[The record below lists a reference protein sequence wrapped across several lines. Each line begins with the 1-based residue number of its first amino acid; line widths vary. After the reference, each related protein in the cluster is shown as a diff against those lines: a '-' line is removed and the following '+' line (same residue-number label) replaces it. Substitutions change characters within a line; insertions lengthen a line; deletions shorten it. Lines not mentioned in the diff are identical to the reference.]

1 MKSLKINKNIESILN
16 VTKNVIKQS
25 DEFNDYYKN
34 KDNNLYQNQLPL
46 LMQRSRI
53 REALYFKNRN
63 DIQDLVL
70 KRLETEDQD
79 LNDDNNII
87 KEEEE
92 KNSKNALTQI
102 RKLKVRSKKL
112 PPLCPFYNKK
122 GELLPEVVST
132 SKALLSNYDT
142 DSKFNLTHNNY
153 NNNFPL
159 YNFHFLMPMNKSKI
173 KNINLYEKI
182 DIHYEEF
189 QNEILFEKKYENL
202 KYNYDE
208 IYNRKKYYKEVINN
222 LIDEIIK
229 LTNETQ
235 QIEEGNK
242 IIENKEIKKEKIFEW
257 GKNKTNISLSL
268 NSINIKIKSINDDK
282 IYFEYNLPL
291 NLVPLFYFKDLEKF
305 KLFII
310 SIIHWDGINQK
321 FVLEKNIYSIIN
333 NLLTNIQDLKMKF
346 NIFENLEENDDKI
359 EKSPKLKK
367 TLTSGNNK
375 KNNIMSNLA
384 KSMLNI
390 GMTNSTSLFAGT
402 NVDIIQKKKIKKTQ
416 HSLYPKKE
424 KEKEDTYINYNV
436 FNFFW
441 KTSNNI
447 FQINVETPLIIFN
460 VPSYNIT
467 IKQYIDFDLL
477 FYLFSIKF
485 DSWDFYIIKF
495 ISSFKLFRIVLSQ
508 MASMNYKKDINIF
521 LEKPKIK
528 NYDFSDDK
536 IINIFTIKNNNFDKE
551 NDSKQNKVL
560 INPSGFDKIEEED
573 KEHLNESEDENL
585 KKEKGKNVINN
596 TVQTE
601 ETVKSNNNDK
611 KIIKDEINTLIEQKC
626 FRAIVTV
633 TDLENLIANEYI
645 IHFNYRQFNKIKF
658 MEKYMDKITFL
669 IKFIDV
675 NYENSTIK
683 FDYDSINNFKEK
695 AWISQLKKYNRN
707 LKLNLDMDNTNTNN
721 DIKIINKTV
730 NKISTD
736 NNKIKFNNKSR
747 NNKKKNIKNNSSI
760 KEDEKINTNNNINNN
775 PNKAEFYGDTS
786 RNTLSVEIREPEIIL
801 KYLENKGKIKKK
813 IFKIP
818 EADENKLISNQKN
831 ILDVFTNLCDLSQK
845 YIQKEIE
852 KEKAEKPKSSEKNL
866 YYSYNKK
873 LVK

>member
-1 MKSLKINKNIESILN
+1 MKSLKINKNIVSILN
-16 VTKNVIKQS
+16 VTKNLIKKS
-25 DEFNDYYKN
+25 DKFNDYYNN

-46 LMQRSRI
+46 LMQRPRI
-53 REALYFKNRN
+53 REALYFKKRN
-63 DIQDLVL
+63 CIQDLVL
-70 KRLETEDQD
+70 KRMETEDQD

-87 KEEEE
+87 KEEE
-92 KNSKNALTQI
+92 
-102 RKLKVRSKKL
+102 

-122 GELLPEVVST
+122 GEFLPEVVST
-132 SKALLSNYDT
+132 SKALLIYYDT
-142 DSKFNLTHNNY
+142 DFKFNMTHNNNY

-159 YNFHFLMPMNKSKI
+159 YNFHFLMPMNKNKI

-208 IYNRKKYYKEVINN
+208 IYNKKYYYKELINN

-235 QIEEGNK
+235 QIEEKNK

-282 IYFEYNLPL
+282 IYFEYNLLL

-310 SIIHWDGINQK
+310 SIIHWDDINKK

-333 NLLTNIQDLKMKF
+333 NILTNIQDLKSKF

-359 EKSPKLKK
+359 EKSPELKK
-367 TLTSGNNK
+367 TLTSGYNK
-375 KNNIMSNLA
+375 KNNIISNLA

-390 GMTNSTSLFAGT
+390 GMSNSTSLFAGT

-416 HSLYPKKE
+416 HKLYPKKE

-441 KTSNNI
+441 KTPNNI

-460 VPSYNIT
+460 VPSYNII

-485 DSWDFYIIKF
+485 DSWDFYNIKF

-508 MASMNYKKDINIF
+508 MASNNYKKDINIF

-528 NYDFSDDK
+528 NYDFSDDI
-536 IINIFTIKNNNFDKE
+536 IINIFTIKNSNFEKE

-560 INPSGFDKIEEED
+560 
-573 KEHLNESEDENL
+573 L
-585 KKEKGKNVINN
+585 K
-596 TVQTE
+596 
-601 ETVKSNNNDK
+601 DK
-611 KIIKDEINTLIEQKC
+611 KIIKEEINILIEQKC
-626 FRAIVTV
+626 FRAIVKV
-633 TDLENLIANEYI
+633 TDLENL
-645 IHFNYRQFNKIKF
+645 
-658 MEKYMDKITFL
+658 
-669 IKFIDV
+669 
-675 NYENSTIK
+675 
-683 FDYDSINNFKEK
+683 
-695 AWISQLKKYNRN
+695 
-707 LKLNLDMDNTNTNN
+707 
-721 DIKIINKTV
+721 
-730 NKISTD
+730 
-736 NNKIKFNNKSR
+736 
-747 NNKKKNIKNNSSI
+747 
-760 KEDEKINTNNNINNN
+760 
-775 PNKAEFYGDTS
+775 
-786 RNTLSVEIREPEIIL
+786 
-801 KYLENKGKIKKK
+801 
-813 IFKIP
+813 
-818 EADENKLISNQKN
+818 
-831 ILDVFTNLCDLSQK
+831 
-845 YIQKEIE
+845 
-852 KEKAEKPKSSEKNL
+852 
-866 YYSYNKK
+866 
-873 LVK
+873 